1 MATRENKIVTLPAHI
16 RVRRDTLANW
26 TSINPVLDD
35 GELAIVRMPDGSIT
49 MRVGTG
55 TDSFKNLPDIS
66 NSSADEIHVLDGV
79 NPTEQPTGT
88 LSTSDYELCA
98 NNNVIGIQLTNGQ
111 VGLLYKSG
119 EYNGSYA
126 FFSVIED
133 GVFAFMVASSK
144 EYRCT
149 IQKIPSSLEVYENI
163 VKMDNDQPTGVA
175 FDLAKD
181 GSGKVQI
188 SLNGTA
194 VGTGITLPGHA
205 VADIEGLQTALDGKA
220 NSIHTHVHTD
230 VTDFDASVDSRIDAK
245 LDGLPE
251 VTIPEY
257 TLQSGSAEGTVAL
270 YKDGTGS
277 DVKVNGYDNL
287 KAQAE
292 LIPSKQNKT
301 DNSLNTTAKTVVGSI
316 NELKSAL
323 DELKPAD
330 QGGSGST
337 TGTAPTVPAVAAAVS
352 DGAGRNIQD
361 TYIEEVQTAS
371 AEDVSGVLNAVF
383 GS

>member
-1 MATRENKIVTLPAHI
+1 MATRDNKIVTLPAHI

-55 TDSFKNLPDIS
+55 ADSFKNLPDIS
-66 NSSADEIHVLDGV
+66 NSSADEIHVLDSI
-79 NPTEQPTGT
+79 TFEQESGT
-88 LSTSDYELCA
+88 LSTSDYELCV
-98 NNNVIGIQLTNGQ
+98 NNNIIGVKRDSTEDAPVI
-111 VGLLYKSG
+111 LLYKMMEDSG
-119 EYNGSYA
+119 DHIFGTI
-126 FFSVIED
+126 V
-133 GVFAFMVASSK
+133 GVAVGAMEVSASK
-144 EYRCT
+144 EYT
-149 IQKIPSSLEVYENI
+149 TYEFVIPNSLETSGNV
-163 VKMDNDQPTGVA
+163 VKMNNEQDTGIT

-205 VADIEGLQTALDGKA
+205 VADIEGLQAALDGKA
-220 NSIHTHVHTD
+220 NSVHTHVHTD
-230 VTDFDASVDSRIDAK
+230 VTDFDTSVDSRIDAK

-270 YKDGTGS
+270 YKDGVGT

-292 LIPSKQNKT
+292 QIPSKQDKT
-301 DNSLNTTAKTVVGSI
+301 DNSLETTSKTVVGAI
-316 NELKSAL
+316 NELKSAI
-323 DELKPAD
+323 
-330 QGGSGST
+330 T
-337 TGTAPTVPAVAAAVS
+337 TGTVQNAVA
-352 DGAGRNIQD
+352 DEEGRNIKD
-361 TYIEEVQTAS
+361 TYIEEVQVAS
-371 AEDVSGVLNAVF
+371 AEDVSGVLNSVF